1 MKMIV
6 YSILF
11 VLFLFFLA
19 SADTLNVKSQYATI
33 QSAIDAATDG
43 DVVLVENGL
52 YYENINF
59 KGKKITVASHYLKDQ
74 NESHIENTI
83 IDGSQH
89 TNPDSGSVVYFV
101 SGEDTNSVLCGFTIT
116 GGTGTKGEW
125 SDKSCWSGAGIFCAS
140 GGKIIHNI
148 VKNNAMDVDV
158 VYAWGGGII
167 AGWYAVEYV
176 HIEDNTIEANTVKNT
191 GDVYGAGIAF
201 YCNGKMRNNVIINN
215 NLEAHQNMPSPYGGG
230 SGAGIHCE
238 GYDPI
243 FISAYIQNN
252 KIINNKILL
261 TGSGDIRAVAAGLR
275 VSVWNGEISGNL
287 IKNNYS
293 TSAYI
298 AFGGGLFIW
307 GSNKAIVTNNIISSN
322 TVEASQSA
330 YGGGIYMGSDLN
342 GNYNLINNTIVNN
355 NAGHRGGGIDAFY
368 TTCGIVLNSIIW
380 GNDAPTSSQVYRSS
394 TSSLQLQYC
403 DIEDV
408 LSGVGNINMDPL
420 FADTLFRLS
429 DSSPC
434 IGSGIESIQIGDTWY
449 SCPNSC
455 YFGGPRPN
463 PFGTPPD
470 IGACESTV
478 GPSFTV
484 KSCLIKSTYINPNA
498 DSLLVKSNITNYL
511 GHDLQVRAVI
521 KNVDESWLDST
532 QIYDDGNHG
541 DGQAGDNLWAN
552 YYSFTQEDMY
562 IVKVK
567 AEDVTTGETR
577 WDPYT
582 THMTTIGPVVFD
594 HFEFSSTDTVP
605 NAGDRIR
612 IDIILKNSGSVA
624 TATNIEAI
632 LISLDTLV
640 DVTGNRRG
648 YDDIAPEEMIESD
661 HFYSFN
667 ISDEHPGSIEIPFRI
682 EIMSD
687 GFVYWT
693 DEFSIP
699 GVTDISDRKEKIP
712 TDFTLYQNYPNP
724 FNPKTVIS
732 YALPVT
738 CHAELS
744 IYNILGQKVATLVN
758 NKLPAGSYEVE
769 FNGQNF
775 SSGVYLY
782 RIQSGE
788 WQDVKKML
796 LLK

>member
-89 TNPDSGSVVYFV
+89 TNPDSGSVVYFI
-101 SGEDTNSVLCGFTIT
+101 SGEDTNSVLCGFKIT
-116 GGTGTKGEW
+116 GGTGTKGEF

-158 VYAWGGGII
+158 VNAWGGGII
-167 AGWYAVEYV
+167 AGWDAVEYV
-176 HIEDNTIEANTVKNT
+176 HIENNTIEANTVKNT
-191 GDVYGAGIAF
+191 GNVWGVGISF
-201 YCNGKMRNNVIINN
+201 FCNGKMRNNVIINN
-215 NLEAHQNMPSPYGGG
+215 NLEADQNMISPWGVGT
-230 SGAGIHCE
+230 GAGIYCG

-261 TGSGDIRAVAAGLR
+261 TGSGDIRAAAAGL
-275 VSVWNGEISGNL
+275 SCEYWNGEISGNM

-298 AFGGGLFIW
+298 AFGGGLAIQR
-307 GSNKAIVTNNIISSN
+307 SNKAIVTNNIISSN

-330 YGGGIYMGSDLN
+330 YGGGIHLGLDLN
-342 GNYNLINNTIVNN
+342 GNCNLINNTIVNN
-355 NAGHRGGGIDAFY
+355 NARHAGGGIGAPFT

-394 TSSLQLQYC
+394 TSSLYLQYC

-408 LSGVGNINMDPL
+408 LSEVGNINMDPL

-434 IGSGIESIQIGDTWY
+434 IGAGIDSIQISSIWY
-449 SCPNSC
+449 MCPNVC
-455 YFGGPRPN
+455 YFGGPRPD
-463 PFGTPPD
+463 PAGSMPD
-470 IGACESTV
+470 MGACESPLRV
-478 GPSFTV
+478 P
-484 KSCLIKSTYINPNA
+484 
-498 DSLLVKSNITNYL
+498 
-511 GHDLQVRAVI
+511 
-521 KNVDESWLDST
+521 
-532 QIYDDGNHG
+532 DD
-541 DGQAGDNLWAN
+541 
-552 YYSFTQEDMY
+552 
-562 IVKVK
+562 
-567 AEDVTTGETR
+567 
-577 WDPYT
+577 
-582 THMTTIGPVVFD
+582 
-594 HFEFSSTDTVP
+594 TD
-605 NAGDRIR
+605 
-612 IDIILKNSGSVA
+612 
-624 TATNIEAI
+624 IEAR
-632 LISLDTLV
+632 D
-640 DVTGNRRG
+640 
-648 YDDIAPEEMIESD
+648 Y
-661 HFYSFN
+661 HFPLTFKLN
-667 ISDEHPGSIEIPFRI
+667 
-682 EIMSD
+682 
-687 GFVYWT
+687 
-693 DEFSIP
+693 
-699 GVTDISDRKEKIP
+699 
-712 TDFTLYQNYPNP
+712 QNHPNP

-732 YALPVT
+732 YQLPVSSEV
-738 CHAELS
+738 ELN
-744 IYNILGQKVATLVN
+744 IYNILGHKVVTLVS
-758 NKLPAGSYEVE
+758 KKQPAGSYEVG
-769 FNGQNF
+769 FNGQNL

-782 RIQSGE
+782 RIQAGE
-788 WQDVKKML
+788 WQEVKKMV